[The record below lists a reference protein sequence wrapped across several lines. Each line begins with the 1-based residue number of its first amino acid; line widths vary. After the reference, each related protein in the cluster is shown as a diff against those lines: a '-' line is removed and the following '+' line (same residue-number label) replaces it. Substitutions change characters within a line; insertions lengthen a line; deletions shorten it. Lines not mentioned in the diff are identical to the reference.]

1 MRDDELPEAYAT
13 ATIYLGLSRVDSVI
27 NAEGF
32 GISFTEASA
41 CGLPI
46 IAGDSGGVRAAV
58 RDGETGVLVD
68 PTNVDAVVAAIA
80 ALLGDEERRRSMGQA
95 GRAAVVSYYNWDR
108 VARETLE
115 FTYDCVGRR

>member
-13 ATIYLGLSRVDSVI
+13 ATIYLGLSRIDNTI

-41 CGLPI
+41 SGLPI

-58 RDGETGVLVD
+58 RDGERMSR
-68 PTNVDAVVAAIA
+68 P
-80 ALLGDEERRRSMGQA
+80 
-95 GRAAVVSYYNWDR
+95 GRANNALSR
-108 VARETLE
+108 KSLGT
-115 FTYDCVGRR
+115 T